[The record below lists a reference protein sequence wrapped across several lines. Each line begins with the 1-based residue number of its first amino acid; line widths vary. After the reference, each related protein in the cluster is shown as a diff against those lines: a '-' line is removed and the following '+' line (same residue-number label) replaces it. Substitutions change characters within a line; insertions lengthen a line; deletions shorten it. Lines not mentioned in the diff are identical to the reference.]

1 MEYRNLGRAGVKVS
15 FFCLGC
21 AYFGIRLNEH
31 ESVRLVHTALDAG
44 INFFD
49 TANAYAL
56 GRSEEYLG
64 QGIKGRRDA
73 VVLATKVSAP
83 MGHGPNDSGGSRY
96 HLMRQVEA
104 SLRRLGTDHIDL
116 YQLHARDLTTPLEE
130 TLRALDDLRHQGKV
144 HYFGTSNSAAWQLCE
159 ALWTSDRLRIAPIV
173 SEQASY
179 SLFDR
184 ALETD
189 VLPFC
194 RAYDL
199 AAIVYGPL
207 GGGWLSGRYRHHH
220 PPPPESRFALRGTQV
235 GAAAEARAFDV
246 LERLTPLAAD
256 KGITLSQLAL
266 AWLLAQP
273 GVTTPLIGPRTAA
286 QLRDNLGALEVKVTA
301 ADLAAIDE
309 IVPPGT
315 KVLPEVPAPG
325 AMLIG

>member
-1 MEYRNLGRAGVKVS
+1 MEYRSLGRAGVKVAP
-15 FFCLGC
+15 FCVGC
-21 AYFGIRLNEH
+21 AYFGIRLNED
-31 ESVRLVHTALDAG
+31 ESARLVHAALDTG

-96 HLMRQVEA
+96 HIMAQVEA

-116 YQLHARDLTTPLEE
+116 YQLHSRDLTTPLEE
-130 TLRALDDLRHQGKV
+130 TLRALDDLQRQGKV
-144 HYFGTSNSAAWQLCE
+144 HYFGTSNSVAWRLCE
-159 ALWTSDRLRIAPIV
+159 ALWASDRLRIAPIV

-184 ALETD
+184 ALEAE

-194 RAYDL
+194 RTYGI

-207 GGGWLSGRYRHHH
+207 GGGWLSGRYRRDQ
-220 PPPPESRFALRGTQV
+220 PPPPESRLAIRGTMV
-235 GAAAEARAFDV
+235 GAADEARAFDV
-246 LERLTPLAAD
+246 LERLEPLAAD

-273 GVTTPLIGPRTAA
+273 GVTTALIGPRTVE
-286 QLRDNLGALEVKVTA
+286 QLHDNLGALAVEVTA

-315 KVLPEVPAPG
+315 KVLPEAPAPG
-325 AMLIG
+325 AMLI